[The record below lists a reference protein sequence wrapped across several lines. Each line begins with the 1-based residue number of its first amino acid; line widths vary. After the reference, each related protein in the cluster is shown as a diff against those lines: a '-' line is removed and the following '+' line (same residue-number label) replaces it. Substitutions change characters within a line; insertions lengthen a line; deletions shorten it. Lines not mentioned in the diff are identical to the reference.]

1 MEVLVVSCTF
11 PNRETAERISRVA
24 VENRLAACATLL
36 SDAESIYRWK
46 GRIETARETAAT
58 FKTTRD
64 RLAALQAF
72 LLEEHPYEVPEV
84 VAWQV
89 SDGAPAYLAWV
100 EQSTRQK

>member
-11 PNRETAERISRVA
+11 PDRETAERISRIA

-36 SDAESIYRWK
+36 SEAESIYRWK
-46 GRIETARETAAT
+46 GRIETARETVVT

-72 LLEEHPYEVPEV
+72 VLEEHPYEVPEV

>member
-11 PNRETAERISRVA
+11 PDHETAERISRLA

-46 GRIETARETAAT
+46 GRIETARETAVT

-64 RLAALQAF
+64 RLAALQA
-72 LLEEHPYEVPEV
+72 LVLEEHPYDVPEV

>member
-1 MEVLVVSCTF
+1 MVSCTF

>member
-1 MEVLVVSCTF
+1 MQVLVVSCTF
-11 PNRETAERISRVA
+11 PDHETAERISRLA
-24 VENRLAACATLL
+24 VENRLAACATLV

-46 GRIETARETAAT
+46 GRIETAHETAVT
-58 FKTTRD
+58 FKTTQD

-72 LLEEHPYEVPEV
+72 VLEEHPYEVPEL

-89 SDGAPAYLAWV
+89 ADGAPAYLAWV

>member
-1 MEVLVVSCTF
+1 MKVLVVSCTF
-11 PNRETAERISRVA
+11 PDRETAERISRRA

-46 GRIETARETAAT
+46 DRIETARETAVT
-58 FKTTRD
+58 FKTTQD

-72 LLEEHPYEVPEV
+72 VLEEHPYEVPEV

>member
-11 PNRETAERISRVA
+11 PDRETAERMSRLA
-24 VENRLAACATLL
+24 VEDGLAACATLL
-36 SDAESIYRWK
+36 SEAESIYRWK
-46 GRIETARETAAT
+46 GRIETARETPVT

-64 RLAALQAF
+64 RLAALQTFVLA
-72 LLEEHPYEVPEV
+72 EHPYQVPEV

>member
-11 PNRETAERISRVA
+11 PDRETAERISRIA

-36 SDAESIYRWK
+36 SEAESIYRWK
-46 GRIETARETAAT
+46 GRIETTRETAVT

-72 LLEEHPYEVPEV
+72 VLEEHPYEVPEV

>member
-1 MEVLVVSCTF
+1 MVSCTF

-89 SDGAPAYLAWV
+89 SGGAPAYLAWV

>member
-1 MEVLVVSCTF
+1 MQVLVVSCTF
-11 PNRETAERISRVA
+11 PDRETAERISRRA

-36 SDAESIYRWK
+36 ADAKSIYRWE
-46 GRIETARETAAT
+46 GRIETARETAVI
-58 FKTTRD
+58 FKTTQD

-84 VAWQV
+84 VAWQI

>member
-11 PNRETAERISRVA
+11 PDRETAQRISRVA

-36 SDAESIYRWK
+36 SDAESIYRWN
-46 GRIETARETAAT
+46 GRIETARETAVT
-58 FKTTRD
+58 FKTTQD
-64 RLAALQAF
+64 RLAGLQAF

-89 SDGAPAYLAWV
+89 SGGAPAYLAWV